1 MHAVSAE
8 TGQTVWKYEQ
18 RAATMSLAT
27 TGGGLVFGGD
37 VNGCFLELT
46 PELRPSSGN
55 NLFVFSAHR
64 ATPAHDGTA
73 PPGLDVK
80 PSDVASTLLAAA
92 RKLVRCAIRAGGWR
106 PGATRAVGGH
116 TNPGGPDCSIAGSRG
131 LVDSCLKRGKQ
142 RGKHGWRIYINILL

>member
-18 RAATMSLAT
+18 RAATLSLAV
-27 TGGGLVFGGD
+27 TGAGLEFGSD

-55 NLFVFSAHR
+55 NLFVFPAHR

-92 RKLVRCAIRAGGWR
+92 RKLVRRAIRAGGGGDRVPHEKWAGTLIPAGR
-106 PGATRAVGGH
+106 TVPLRVPVG
-116 TNPGGPDCSIAGSRG
+116 S
-131 LVDSCLKRGKQ
+131 
-142 RGKHGWRIYINILL
+142 